1 MQGARPTPTCSVSLS
16 LPFASLPVS
25 LLRSPRPS
33 VVELAP
39 RSTHPLRTN
48 SKPPP
53 GTVASPFAS
62 YLLARNRA
70 YTCAPGISNFTRESN
85 NKCWT
90 FAASQVYRCY
100 RRFTWIHNEKKD
112 KRWTYRAM
120 KRWWLQFP
128 CSPL

>member
-1 MQGARPTPTCSVSLS
+1 MRCRAHAPPPPAPFLSLS
-16 LPFASLPVS
+16 YRLPPSLRPPLS
-25 LLRSPRPS
+25 SPFP
-33 VVELAP
+33 VELAP

-62 YLLARNRA
+62 YPLARNRA
-70 YTCAPGISNFTRESN
+70 HTCAPGISNFTRESN

-100 RRFTWIHNEKKD
+100 RRFTWIHNEKK
-112 KRWTYRAM
+112 RINVGRIG
-120 KRWWLQFP
+120 Q
-128 CSPL
+128 